1 MINPKLIQSVNE
13 ELLFEEILE
22 LSSDD
27 SNIMTDIV
35 SICHQ
40 VDVNHYKSCGESQIS

>member
-1 MINPKLIQSVNE
+1 MNE

-22 LSSDD
+22 LSSED

-35 SICHQ
+35 NICPPGG
-40 VDVNHYKSCGESQIS
+40 C